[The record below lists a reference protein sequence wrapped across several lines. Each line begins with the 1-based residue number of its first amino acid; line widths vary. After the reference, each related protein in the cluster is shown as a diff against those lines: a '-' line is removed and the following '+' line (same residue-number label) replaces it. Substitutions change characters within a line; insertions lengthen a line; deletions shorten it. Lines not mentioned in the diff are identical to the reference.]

1 MFIGL
6 KYIDLNKNT
15 CVLSSV
21 VTEIMM
27 REVLKNESCYTLLI
41 FKYILKKEEIIDS
54 IVLMPVLN
62 V

>member
-1 MFIGL
+1 MVNIT
-6 KYIDLNKNT
+6 KDT
-15 CVLSSV
+15 CILSSL

-41 FKYILKKEEIIDS
+41 FEYILKKDEIIVS
-54 IVLMPVLN
+54 VVLMPVLN